1 MGKSTTITHF
11 SKERTWMIQKPRL
24 VMQHC
29 QPLMPTSQF
38 QGILKFQ
45 LRKMWISI
53 FQKMLISQFKKIFIQ
68 NFKKLILVCWSRILD
83 CINKYGIIML
93 INVMKSNELTITI
106 VFSNP
111 HCLHT
116 KNPDQNIIIVAFK
129 SLGFSW
135 KNFGWYIGP
144 HSCKI
149 LTTSLPVRDYNVT
162 ENQRALANTWA
173 SSLLGIVSNAVMLS
187 PASARTWTLLQRNSF
202 KVSSVIAS
210 PYIIPTVSIR
220 NKEKRHD
227 HWIVNL
233 DKNFKLKRITICQT
247 LIYKHVRQK

>member
-1 MGKSTTITHF
+1 
-11 SKERTWMIQKPRL
+11 MIQKPML

-29 QPLMPTSQF
+29 QPLMLTSQF
-38 QGILKFQ
+38 QEML
-45 LRKMWISI
+45 I
-53 FQKMLISQFKKIFIQ
+53 FQFQKILNQ
-68 NFKKLILVCWSRILD
+68 NFKKLILVCWSGVPY
-83 CINKYGIIML
+83 CVNKYEIIML
-93 INVMKSNELTITI
+93 INMMKSDVFTLNMM
-106 VFSNP
+106 FSNLIW
-111 HCLHT
+111 LHT
-116 KNPDQNIIIVAFK
+116 KNPDQNIIVVAFK

-187 PASARTWTLLQRNSF
+187 PASARTWTLLQWNSF
-202 KVSSVIAS
+202 KVSTVIAS
-210 PYIIPTVSIR
+210 PYIIPTMRVR
-220 NKEKRHD
+220 KKKKGHD

-233 DKNFKLKRITICQT
+233 DNNSKLTERTTICQT
-247 LIYKHVRQK
+247 LIYKHVREK